1 MPTNLPIELVRQII
15 VALGPCSLNPDDRQD
30 ATQRTLYGCCLVSKA
45 LKAVAQ
51 PLLYRA
57 VVLRRHTTV
66 YKFSS
71 ALHANPELPL
81 LVQTCRMPSSEMW
94 IDQSGYDTVRKVVT
108 NLVELRRLWMSG
120 AHSARRYP
128 STRWADFAVL
138 SNLSSLTMT
147 PVRLSCSP
155 PQPFRNLVQLAFV
168 DIYVSKQDVYVSK
181 QDVKAVLESGVT
193 PNLRAVHLGALYNP
207 EAHYNETFL
216 PIFASS
222 SLNRL
227 DVLQLSPDSN
237 LPPLPYMFKPDF
249 QLTDLAVQFYTTGD
263 RPRLDPRALQHI
275 LLLWSSTIPYC
286 QNIKPYR
293 ALTNLLLGLQA
304 DERAISQHLRS
315 ISLPL
320 PLRPGPGDDE
330 AEGGQA
336 AAGDVGNDEAQAKE
350 EPSHEGP
357 DLVQEPEIGSDDGD
371 EAWEDYYEEE
381 ADYSDSDEETEEE
394 VLDFAAAPKIDVVWH
409 NWNPRASD
417 SMTGLYTS
425 KFGTTP
431 LPDRALTIFDFLF
444 DLETPFS
451 RDPKAFKR
459 PDPRGRPWILDAHS
473 PRSYTFEQA
482 KERTLDLA
490 RAFATRG
497 LKEHDTVLVF
507 SPNDMDYGPCLWAT
521 FRAGAVASCANPSYT
536 ADELAHQIRTVNK
549 PHPVKLIV
557 VHPDALETTVQ
568 ACEKSGV
575 SSEMIVL
582 IRPPTKASDPP
593 VNAKPLAAGFPTL
606 DDLVKEARGE
616 PLPPKVTLK
625 QEEMKTR
632 LALLSFSSGT
642 TGLPKAARIPHYAV
656 ITNVLQA
663 SSHWQQTFPLQPY
676 DAKEKKGDV
685 VMACLPFY
693 HIYGLVVILHGSLYQ
708 AAPIVVMPRFD
719 FRQFLQAI
727 QDHRITTLFLVPPQL
742 IMLVKQDIVK
752 EYDLSCVRLAMTGA
766 APLTNEMVAA
776 FRAKYPH
783 VGVGQGYGMTETSTI
798 ISLLDASMP
807 GGFPGESAGML
818 VPNIEAK
825 IVSPEGKALPPGEV
839 GELWSRGPSNMLGYL
854 DNEKAT
860 RETLD
865 SEGFVHTGDEGYI
878 TKDGLLVIVDRIKE
892 LIKVSGFQV
901 APAELEGHLLGHEDI
916 QDCCVIGIPDEKRG
930 EAPKAYITL
939 TPAAQSRLKSEG
951 EDKIISS
958 VKKWV
963 TDHKIKYKALAEVEF
978 IDAIPKNP
986 SGKLLRKDL
995 RARHARTVKSRAEK
1009 L

>member
-1 MPTNLPIELVRQII
+1 MPY
-15 VALGPCSLNPDDRQD
+15 D
-30 ATQRTLYGCCLVSKA
+30 AQ
-45 LKAVAQ
+45 
-51 PLLYRA
+51 
-57 VVLRRHTTV
+57 
-66 YKFSS
+66 
-71 ALHANPELPL
+71 
-81 LVQTCRMPSSEMW
+81 
-94 IDQSGYDTVRKVVT
+94 
-108 NLVELRRLWMSG
+108 
-120 AHSARRYP
+120 
-128 STRWADFAVL
+128 
-138 SNLSSLTMT
+138 
-147 PVRLSCSP
+147 
-155 PQPFRNLVQLAFV
+155 
-168 DIYVSKQDVYVSK
+168 
-181 QDVKAVLESGVT
+181 
-193 PNLRAVHLGALYNP
+193 
-207 EAHYNETFL
+207 
-216 PIFASS
+216 
-222 SLNRL
+222 
-227 DVLQLSPDSN
+227 
-237 LPPLPYMFKPDF
+237 
-249 QLTDLAVQFYTTGD
+249 
-263 RPRLDPRALQHI
+263 
-275 LLLWSSTIPYC
+275 
-286 QNIKPYR
+286 
-293 ALTNLLLGLQA
+293 
-304 DERAISQHLRS
+304 
-315 ISLPL
+315 
-320 PLRPGPGDDE
+320 
-330 AEGGQA
+330 
-336 AAGDVGNDEAQAKE
+336 
-350 EPSHEGP
+350 
-357 DLVQEPEIGSDDGD
+357 
-371 EAWEDYYEEE
+371 
-381 ADYSDSDEETEEE
+381 
-394 VLDFAAAPKIDVVWH
+394 
-409 NWNPRASD
+409 
-417 SMTGLYTS
+417 TGLYTS
-425 KFGTTP
+425 KFGTTT

-490 RAFATRG
+490 RAFAARG

-536 ADELAHQIRTVNK
+536 ADELAHQIRTVDK

-582 IRPPTKASDPP
+582 IRPPTKALSPP

-606 DDLVKEARGE
+606 DDLVKGARDE

-642 TGLPKAARIPHYAV
+642 TGLPKAVRIPHYAV

-676 DAKEKKGDV
+676 DPKEKKGDV

-742 IMLVKQDIVK
+742 IMLVKQDMVK
-752 EYDLSCVRLAMTGA
+752 DYDLSSVRLAMTGA

-825 IVSPEGKALPPGEV
+825 IVSPEGKALPPGEI

-901 APAELEGHLLGHEDI
+901 APAELEGHLLGHEDV

-930 EAPKAYITL
+930 EAPKGESRSLPLATYITL

-951 EDKIISS
+951 EDKIVSS
-958 VKKWV
+958 IKKWV

-995 RARHARTVKSRAEK
+995 RARHARTVKSRSAK